1 MEYDKRLI
9 KCTKGGSANVNGG
22 PEDKALTVTHCLFY
36 LGWTHRL
43 ERFCLLLEA

>member
-22 PEDKALTVTHCLFY
+22 PEDKALLHTQAHSDPLPFLPGLDTQ
-36 LGWTHRL
+36 T
-43 ERFCLLLEA
+43 